1 MADIHYWWTVAMWVL
16 GATVWTLAA
25 LLAISRML
33 WKLVREIVGWQT
45 LIKALRMY
53 RKQGAN
59 HD

>member
-1 MADIHYWWTVAMWVL
+1 MAEIHYWWTVAMWVL

-25 LLAISRML
+25 LLAISWMS
-33 WKLVREIVGWQT
+33 WKLVREIVGWPT